1 MPLACGQSSQLKTF
15 VLLVEMQLGKLMS

>member
-1 MPLACGQSSQLKTF
+1 MPLVCGQSSQLKTF